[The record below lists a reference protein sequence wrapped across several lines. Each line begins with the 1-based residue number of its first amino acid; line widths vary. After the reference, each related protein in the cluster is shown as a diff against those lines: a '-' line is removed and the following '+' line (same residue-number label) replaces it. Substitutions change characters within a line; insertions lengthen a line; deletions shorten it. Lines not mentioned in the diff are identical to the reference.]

1 MKSRKPIRKK
11 NTSRVKK
18 TSRPSKAKVSATRKA
33 KPKKPAARKPRAK
46 RAARKTKLVIP
57 PILLEGD
64 REPISKASGSG
75 ERYSLGPNAPAGH
88 FEMPSVLPESYGT
101 KKLLLMARDPH
112 WLYAHWDLSNEQ
124 LRKLNSLSADGHLII
139 RVHKESLQGKVATEA
154 HVHPES
160 RHWFVNVRRAAT
172 KYVAELGYRQR
183 NGKWKRIS
191 ISEAAL
197 TPPASVS
204 TETTVEFATLP
215 FDVPLKTL
223 AEIVKSAAGKNRSL
237 ARDIEKLRADGHPAL
252 PRAAAF
258 ASGTLTPAQERALTE
273 AVSVD
278 KIRRVWIGS
287 LEVTELVRGK
297 LFSDMTSLSLSS
309 WS

>member
-1 MKSRKPIRKK
+1 
-11 NTSRVKK
+11 
-18 TSRPSKAKVSATRKA
+18 
-33 KPKKPAARKPRAK
+33 
-46 RAARKTKLVIP
+46 
-57 PILLEGD
+57 
-64 REPISKASGSG
+64 
-75 ERYSLGPNAPAGH
+75 
-88 FEMPSVLPESYGT
+88 MPSVLPESYGT
-101 KKLLLMARDPH
+101 KKLLLTARDPH

-124 LRKLNSLSADGHLII
+124 LRKLNSLSADGHLIL
-139 RVHKESLQGKVATEA
+139 RVHKESLQGKVATES

-160 RHWFVNVRRAAT
+160 RHWFVNVRHAAT

-258 ASGTLTPAQERALTE
+258 ASGTLTTAQERALTE

-278 KIRRVWIGS
+278 KVRRVWIGS